1 MTTATRARRVPVDR
15 TTALA
20 PLDVEAVR
28 ATVHKI
34 LKPAHRAVLDA
45 DDIKTTIAD
54 LTAHLGVLMPIAAG
68 RHPALVASVGR
79 RLEYDPPDAARY
91 PVCARRW
98 AEESARSA
106 DQLLGL
112 ATAHA
117 KPRSRNAGVAG
128 R

>member
-1 MTTATRARRVPVDR
+1 MTTATRARRVPVGR
-15 TTALA
+15 TAALA

-34 LKPAHRAVLDA
+34 LKPAPRTVLDA
-45 DDIKTTIAD
+45 ADLKTTIAD
-54 LTAHLGVLMPIAAG
+54 LTAHLGVLMPIAAD

-106 DQLLGL
+106 NQLLDL

-117 KPRSRNAGVAG
+117 KTLRRNTGVAEL
-128 R
+128 